1 MNFELKVK
9 APQNK
14 PVSWNY
20 AELKAN
26 LETALTDYQNR
37 VYTEDTI
44 AEAKEDRAKLNK
56 LKKAINDERIARE
69 KEFMQPFNE
78 FKAQAKELCEMID
91 TASSGI
97 GNQLEAFE
105 QKRLAEK
112 TSDIR
117 VLFNDVA
124 SNYDMPFITLDKIMN
139 DKWLNKSTSDKA
151 IVEEI
156 TERFEKAIK
165 DLEVIRKMP
174 NYSFEAEESYKTCL
188 DLNTALE
195 EGEKISNIE
204 VEKKKKLLFN
214 AENDSDE
221 LFDVAFHCKVTK
233 RQAIALSEFC
243 KENGIVL
250 QKISQTI

>member
-1 MNFELKVK
+1 MNFEVKVQMPK
-9 APQNK
+9 IK
-14 PVSWNY
+14 PVIFNFD
-20 AELKAN
+20 ELKSD
-26 LETALTDYQNR
+26 LTTALADYQSR

-69 KEFMQPFNE
+69 KEYMQPFNE
-78 FKAQAKELCEMID
+78 FKTQAKELCDMID

-97 GNQLEAFE
+97 GEQLEAFE

-112 TSDIR
+112 TSHIR
-117 VLFNDVA
+117 TLFNDVA
-124 SNYDMPFITLDKIMN
+124 SNYDIPFITLEKVMN
-139 DKWLNKSTSDKA
+139 DKWLNKATSDKA

-195 EGEKISNIE
+195 EGEKIADIQQKKNTANADG
-204 VEKKKKLLFN
+204 EKYEISFK
-214 AENDSDE
+214 
-221 LFDVAFHCKVTK
+221 CKMTVN
-233 RQAIALSEFC
+233 QAMALKEFC
-243 KENGIVL
+243 KQNGIVL
-250 QKISQTI
+250 EQI

>member
-1 MNFELKVK
+1 MNFELKITM
-9 APQNK
+9 PK
-14 PVSWNY
+14 PKPIVCNFD
-20 AELKAN
+20 ELKTD
-26 LETALTDYQNR
+26 LTTALADYQSR

-69 KEFMQPFNE
+69 KEYMQPFNE

-97 GNQLEAFE
+97 GEQLEAFE
-105 QKRLAEK
+105 QKRLDEK
-112 TSDIR
+112 TSHIQT
-117 VLFNDVA
+117 LFNDVA
-124 SNYDMPFITLDKIMN
+124 SNYDLPFITLEKVMN

-174 NYSFEAEESYKTCL
+174 SYSFEAEESYKTCL
-188 DLNTALE
+188 DLNTALG
-195 EGEKISNIE
+195 EGEKISEIQHKKNTANADGKKFE
-204 VEKKKKLLFN
+204 VSFKCHITIAQAKALKEY
-214 AENDSDE
+214 
-221 LFDVAFHCKVTK
+221 CK
-233 RQAIALSEFC
+233 Q
-243 KENGIVL
+243 NGIVL
-250 QKISQTI
+250 EEI